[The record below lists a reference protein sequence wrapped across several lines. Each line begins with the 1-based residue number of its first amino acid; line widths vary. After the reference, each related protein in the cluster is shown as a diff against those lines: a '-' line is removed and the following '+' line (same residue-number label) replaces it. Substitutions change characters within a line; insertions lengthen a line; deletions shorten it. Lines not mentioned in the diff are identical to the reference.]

1 MNEIKIQQLI
11 HLNSN
16 AMKTI
21 SGSTYQTRLSS
32 LGEIIIFCYWL
43 QRSSVYSSMSGN
55 TWCVTMQDKIFDA
68 KCVVA
73 QVQFFPMGAH
83 WFIWCHIKSNNFKNC
98 LLPKV
103 SERATL
109 QIPMTLESTV
119 SPANFDQRFTDCL
132 KGDISPL
139 NDNLKR

>member
-1 MNEIKIQQLI
+1 
-11 HLNSN
+11 
-16 AMKTI
+16 
-21 SGSTYQTRLSS
+21 
-32 LGEIIIFCYWL
+32 
-43 QRSSVYSSMSGN
+43 MSGN
-55 TWCVTMQDKIFDA
+55 TWCVTTQDKIFDS

-103 SERATL
+103 SERASL

-119 SPANFDQRFTDCL
+119 SPANFYHRFTDCF

-139 NDNLKR
+139 NDNLKRKKVNVCHPDGDIRLKKYFLVLIMGHSFSLHVRLNLFSFF

>member
-1 MNEIKIQQLI
+1 
-11 HLNSN
+11 
-16 AMKTI
+16 
-21 SGSTYQTRLSS
+21 
-32 LGEIIIFCYWL
+32 
-43 QRSSVYSSMSGN
+43 MSGN

-73 QVQFFPMGAH
+73 QENFFFPMGAH
-83 WFIWCHIKSNNFKNC
+83 RFIWCHIQSNNFKNF

-103 SERATL
+103 SERASL

-119 SPANFDQRFTDCL
+119 SPANFDQRFPDCL

-139 NDNLKR
+139 NDNLKG